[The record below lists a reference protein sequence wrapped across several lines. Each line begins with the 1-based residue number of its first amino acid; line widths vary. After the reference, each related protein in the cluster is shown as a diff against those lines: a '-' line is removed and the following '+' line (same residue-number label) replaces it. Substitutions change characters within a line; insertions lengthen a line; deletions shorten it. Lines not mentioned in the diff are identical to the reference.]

1 MSESKAVTE
10 KKRAVFRQVEQYLN
24 EKGIKIYSIDDSR
37 PWGGF
42 FVIDTDDTQPFIDH
56 YFTDASIGQIDT
68 DMHLSPKVLLV
79 QPEQRLS
86 WQYHHRRSEI
96 WTVAEGE
103 VGVISSDTDEQ
114 GDLRVLKKGDVIQLG
129 QGERHRLVGLNDW
142 AVVAEIWQH
151 TNPDNPSNEDDIV
164 RLQDDYGR

>member
-1 MSESKAVTE
+1 MSEFNAIIEQKREVFHKTE
-10 KKRAVFRQVEQYLN
+10 KYLN
-24 EKGIKIYSIDDSR
+24 ENGIKIQSRDDSR

-42 FVIDTDDTQPFIDH
+42 FVIDTACTQSFIDH
-56 YFTDASIGQIDT
+56 YFSGVSVRQNDSG
-68 DMHLSPKVLLV
+68 MHLSPKVLLV

-96 WTVAEGE
+96 WTVAEGS

-114 GDLRVLKKGDVIQLG
+114 GDLKVLKKGDVIRLG
-129 QGERHRLVGLNDW
+129 QGERHRLVGLDDW

-151 TNPDNPSNEDDIV
+151 TDPDNPSNEEDIV